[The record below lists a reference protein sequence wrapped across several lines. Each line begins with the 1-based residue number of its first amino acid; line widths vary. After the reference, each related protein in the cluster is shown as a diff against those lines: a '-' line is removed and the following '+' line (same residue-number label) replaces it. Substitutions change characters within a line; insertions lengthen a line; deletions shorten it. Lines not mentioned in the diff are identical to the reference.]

1 MPDLTPETIAELER
15 LRIGRAK
22 HLAKTTLR
30 DPSSIHGRGSVLEQD
45 LARCILAL
53 LAERERLRAERDEL
67 LQRCGQAIAFVQT
80 GGPLFTKDRLE
91 LLAILYHA
99 AADGAEGAPDA

>member
-1 MPDLTPETIAELER
+1 MTDLTPETIAELER

-45 LARCILAL
+45 LAGCILAL
-53 LAERERLRAERDEL
+53 LAERERLREALRGIEVAATTWPMESQLNRLAGIAEEAR
-67 LQRCGQAIAFVQT
+67 IA
-80 GGPLFTKDRLE
+80 LNLE
-91 LLAILYHA
+91 AT
-99 AADGAEGAPDA
+99 P

>member
-45 LARCILAL
+45 LAGCILAL
-53 LAERERLRAERDEL
+53 LAERERLREA
-67 LQRCGQAIAFVQT
+67 V
-80 GGPLFTKDRLE
+80 
-91 LLAILYHA
+91 A
-99 AADGAEGAPDA
+99 AAVAKAYVDSEWNARVPIAEWERIVLPPQEATEGSS